1 MGATDSAGVPWA
13 GRRFDPNPRADD
25 DGSAPDDLL
34 DAILKFRSGAAGQ
47 ADVVDA
53 LRTARLLVPL
63 VAELGEAG
71 AGEHGHLVDKS
82 QELSI
87 VRVAG
92 PDGRAVQPAF
102 LSVAAMTAWNPAA
115 RPVPAAAPRVA
126 LAAAGEGTDLIVLDP
141 TSATEF
147 VVRRPAVW
155 ALAQGEAWLPSP
167 ADPAV
172 HKAVS
177 APAAHEPAV
186 RAVHLEPGDP
196 DARLAGPELVVRL
209 DLAPGLGRVE
219 IDALLQRLQEAWSAD
234 DTIAR
239 TVDSMAIRLE
249 STA

>member
-13 GRRFDPNPRADD
+13 GRQFEANASADD
-25 DGSAPDDLL
+25 DGSAPAGLL
-34 DAILKFRSGAAGQ
+34 DAILRFRAGDAGQ
-47 ADVVDA
+47 TEVVDA

-92 PDGRAVQPAF
+92 PDGRVVQPAF
-102 LSVAAMTAWNPAA
+102 LSVAAMAAWNPAA

-141 TSATEF
+141 TSPTEF

-155 ALAQGEAWLPSP
+155 ALAQDAPWVPSPVDSTVGEAVEAGARAES
-167 ADPAV
+167 
-172 HKAVS
+172 
-177 APAAHEPAV
+177 AV
-186 RAVHLEPGDP
+186 RAVVLEAGDP

-209 DLAPGLGRVE
+209 ALAPGLARDDV
-219 IDALLQRLQEAWSAD
+219 DALLARVQERWAAD
-234 DTIAR
+234 ETIAR
-239 TVDSMAIRLE
+239 AVDSMAVRLE
-249 STA
+249 SRG